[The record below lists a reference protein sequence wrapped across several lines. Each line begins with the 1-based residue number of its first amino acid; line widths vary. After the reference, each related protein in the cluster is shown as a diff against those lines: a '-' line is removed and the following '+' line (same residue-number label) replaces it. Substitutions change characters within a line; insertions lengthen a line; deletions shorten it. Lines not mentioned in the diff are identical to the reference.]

1 MLHPHDVRRDG
12 GLEVVQ
18 KHVGAKHVA
27 AEFET
32 LHFAD
37 ITLGGGNHLFRGFME
52 FHIRVADADR
62 AFRRG
67 KRQEIHVAY
76 ERG

>member
-27 AEFET
+27 PEFEA

-37 ITLGGGNHLFRGFME
+37 ETLGGGNRLFRRFGE
-52 FHIRVADADR
+52 LHVRVADAD
-62 AFRRG
+62 G
-67 KRQEIHVAY
+67 TV
-76 ERG
+76 